1 MKFIKTLIIL
11 LLASQLSGCLF
22 TKLVSVPIRVGGA
35 VLSIVPGAGNSIHD
49 ALDTAAETIDDVPI

>member
-1 MKFIKTLIIL
+1 MTFIKTLIIL